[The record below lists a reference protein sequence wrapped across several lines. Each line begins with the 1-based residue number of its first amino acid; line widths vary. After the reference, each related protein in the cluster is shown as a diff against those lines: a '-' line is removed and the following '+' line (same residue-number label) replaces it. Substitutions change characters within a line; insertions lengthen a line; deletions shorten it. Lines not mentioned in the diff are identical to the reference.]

1 MQNGSSEAPDD
12 ITIFTSQGT
21 KLGSFKNVRQFNIS
35 TAAAGIY
42 IYQITKAGTVYKGKL
57 VKL

>member
-1 MQNGSSEAPDD
+1 MQNGSNETADD
-12 ITIFTSQGT
+12 ITVFTSQGA

-42 IYQITKAGTVYKGKL
+42 IYQITKGGTVYKGKL